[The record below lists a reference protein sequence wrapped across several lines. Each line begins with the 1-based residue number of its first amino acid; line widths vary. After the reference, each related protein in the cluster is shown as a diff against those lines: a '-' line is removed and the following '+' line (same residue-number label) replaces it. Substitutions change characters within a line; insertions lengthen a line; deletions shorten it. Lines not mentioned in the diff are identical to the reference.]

1 MNSHVRLR
9 RITGIIVVCVVLM
22 AWFLPGTSSEVF
34 AATVYSYTD
43 ERGNPV
49 YVDDLQKVPE
59 KYRRTAQQ
67 FERKTGSA
75 PVGEKIKDFG
85 SKLMSFRIQVGGMSE
100 GQTAVLNYAGGAAV
114 FLLIVMYLSKESPM
128 IRLLALALLI
138 VLGIGTPVLLYTDEG
153 GALGIMKTKAH
164 EAADRNDKRLNQVAP
179 H

>member
-1 MNSHVRLR
+1 MDSHVGLR
-9 RITGIIVVCVVLM
+9 RVLGFASVCVLLM
-22 AWFLPGTSSEVF
+22 AWFLHGTSSEVF

-59 KYRRTAQQ
+59 KYRRTVQQ

-85 SKLMSFRIQVGGMSE
+85 SKLMSFRINVQGMSE
-100 GQTAVLNYAGGAAV
+100 EQTMVLNYAGGAAV
-114 FLLIVMYLSKESPM
+114 FLLMVMYLSKESPM
-128 IRLLALALLI
+128 IRLLALGLLV
-138 VLGIGTPVLLYTDEG
+138 VLGIGTPVLLYSGEG
-153 GALGIMKTKAH
+153 GALNVMKNKANQ
-164 EAADRNDKRLNQVAP
+164 AAERNDKRLNQVAP